1 MLMSRLIEK
10 CLKDSNSI
18 DLEALCI
25 VPGVRVFSI
34 RCDVSILD
42 NVGNICDACFLAIL
56 SSLRHFRRPDIS
68 IVDSN
73 IIVNSIDEK
82 EPIPLTIH
90 HTPLSI
96 TYGLL
101 NNNQIAIMDPN
112 DREEKV
118 VEDSITFILNSQ
130 GELCGIHKDGGNGI
144 SIDMIMKLAS
154 ESSEEIKLIS
164 QQLREQ
170 LEIADKVAK
179 EEIID
184 RNRPV
189 MLNSE

>member
-25 VPGVRVFSI
+25 IPGVRVFSI
-34 RCDVSILD
+34 RCDVSVLD

-56 SSLRHFRRPDIS
+56 SSLRHFRRPDVS

-96 TYGLL
+96 TYALF
-101 NNNQIAIMDPN
+101 NN
-112 DREEKV
+112 V
-118 VEDSITFILNSQ
+118 FL
-130 GELCGIHKDGGNGI
+130 
-144 SIDMIMKLAS
+144 
-154 ESSEEIKLIS
+154 
-164 QQLREQ
+164 
-170 LEIADKVAK
+170 
-179 EEIID
+179 
-184 RNRPV
+184 
-189 MLNSE
+189 